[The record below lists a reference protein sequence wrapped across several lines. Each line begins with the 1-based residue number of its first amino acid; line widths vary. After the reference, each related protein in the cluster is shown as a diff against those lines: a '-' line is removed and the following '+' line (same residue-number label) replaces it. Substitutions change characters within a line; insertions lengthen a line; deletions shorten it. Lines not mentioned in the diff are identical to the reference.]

1 MADPSHGQPTEFN
14 DFRSQL
20 NGLLATLQKLP
31 VGEKQTAINLL
42 KVTVKHQLEDSVPL
56 KSTQNLSESE
66 KFFYQDGGSHC
77 HLQEEV
83 SHESEG
89 EFEQHPGAVNE
100 GQEVDEDLCL
110 NHEVPESEVHPHN
123 SHIKHAIGE
132 NISFNIL
139 HHLSDTDCLENTLTE
154 TEEKNDTELSP
165 KDSRAGKEEEGRRKN
180 ISSDHKI
187 NVDTG
192 HNSQSSCCLKDNSLI
207 HRKEDGI
214 LIQLASESHKSF
226 LERRALYN
234 LHGELKHDGTDE
246 NQQHTSLEG
255 LGKYS
260 EVLHVSEQD
269 SLLGH
274 AHEHATVPLLTQNE
288 QQLTLITSREF
299 CESSQEVSELGT
311 ILDAQDHER
320 DLSVLEEQN
329 EHNSHN
335 YGSGESLLQ
344 LRIISGKQDQSEVKL
359 ESCDKGNALNE
370 NSCNSLNLSHFHHI
384 SDRDNIYSEDNSYL
398 LPYMERDNYE
408 KVEYKIEN
416 ITKKSSQEALE
427 RSLEASYTGDH
438 LECDETRGAL
448 RELEQDKTPVD
459 LSSTSSC
466 VQNAKIDSCIM
477 VLGES
482 SPNPQ
487 QPQEIVSS
495 SDLTHTWN
503 RPKAK
508 PNQSLHVHKQKSV
521 RSENKKHKHAKLD
534 KTSPLKEEKSVE
546 GKDSCELHGRETVEK
561 ASFHN
566 MTLKETTS
574 LVKDDNECHNFEAA
588 VSTKIESV
596 NVDAENNS
604 TDCSS
609 EHMETDIQDELHYQK
624 ETSTSLNKGDVQ
636 SSNLLPVSCRNCK
649 KELPDILLFLVHQRQ
664 CEGHLSCPIC
674 FAKFVHKVTYSRHM
688 EGHKRNVCS
697 KCSQS
702 FCSHKKLKAHM
713 KAEHNFDLVSKSYPC
728 NMCSRNFL
736 KRSSLYYHLKLHA
749 AENEEVCQ
757 KCGAFCKDKETFA
770 LHMADHHKA
779 TKFHCHI
786 CSASFKR
793 RQQYDDHL
801 RHHKKNKCELCDQ
814 PFTTKRA
821 LIRHCRNEHNTVPQN
836 ITLDR
841 EYKCDKCDRVFNRPS
856 LLRHHLQLHRG
867 VKLECRLCNK
877 QFSHKRGLRK
887 HMNSIV
893 HEHTL
898 LTNNLQKD
906 HAYDMKQNYAYAC
919 EYCGLKLPTRHLL
932 STHSRLTHKLGITWQ
947 CPHCDYTTKRNHTL
961 KRHMELHLE
970 SRNFMCEI
978 CGSSFQAL
986 ATLKDH
992 YNFVHSDERNYK
1004 CSECNKS
1011 FKNKS
1016 SLARHSRTHSDDRPY
1031 KCHCG
1036 TTYKR
1041 LSHLKRHSSS
1051 AHKETMKSRAVKKL
1065 KLSED
1070 TDVNIDDAV
1079 NGQEVS
1085 CSKDFS
1091 ENEEFEFVPVN
1102 NCSLSPVIQADA
1114 SVKGTSDILLPA
1126 QENIILMGEN
1136 SNSEQGHLI
1145 TVGDSQIIQLI
1156 PSTFQFPQ
1164 ESSFQTVSL
1173 VSAGELQAIPLS
1185 TSSSYSQSQS
1195 GSVVVEPF
1203 SLSQSSETMVM
1214 VPAAHHLGD
1223 TDTIPTTLH
1232 TLENEALAES
1242 GRIVRE
1248 PSNPGAKQEIA
1259 LSTLEGHAEL
1269 PVSPGLDTYNYS
1281 GAAASPQTTNLLPTL
1296 PPPHFITHAHSHNT
1310 SQDMLQSSLI
1320 CTDLVLPVEG
1330 IYWAAPKAKGPNHP
1344 PGDGNLHTH
1353 TVEGS
1358 R

>member
-1 MADPSHGQPTEFN
+1 MADLSHGQPSEFN

-42 KVTVKHQLEDSVPL
+42 KVTVNHQLENSIPL
-56 KSTQNLSESE
+56 KDKQALSETE
-66 KFFYQDGGSHC
+66 KYFYQDGGSQC
-77 HLQEEV
+77 SIQEEV
-83 SHESEG
+83 SQESEN
-89 EFEQHPGAVNE
+89 EFEQHPSGVNE
-100 GQEVDEDLCL
+100 GQEIDEDLCL
-110 NHEVPESEVHPHN
+110 NHEVPQSQVHPQV
-123 SHIKHAIGE
+123 SHLKHTIGE

-154 TEEKNDTELSP
+154 AEVKDDTELSH
-165 KDSRAGKEEEGRRKN
+165 KDSGSGKEVDNRKN
-180 ISSDHKI
+180 VTSELRI
-187 NVDTG
+187 NINTG
-192 HNSQSSCCLKDNSLI
+192 QNSQSSCCLKDNSVI

-214 LIQLASESHKSF
+214 LIQMASESQKH
-226 LERRALYN
+226 LLDGRVLYS
-234 LHGELKHDGTDE
+234 LHSELKDDGSNE
-246 NQQHTSLEG
+246 NQERACLES

-260 EVLHVSEQD
+260 EVLHVSEQGR
-269 SLLGH
+269 LQGH
-274 AHEHATVPLLTQNE
+274 ADEHTAVPLLTHSE

-299 CESSQEVSELGT
+299 CEGGQEVSELRT
-311 ILDAQDHER
+311 ILDAEDHDR
-320 DLSVLEEQN
+320 DLSVLEEQSG
-329 EHNSHN
+329 HDSQD
-335 YGSGESLLQ
+335 YSSGESLLH
-344 LRIISGKQDQSEVKL
+344 LKIISGKHDRSEGKL

-370 NSCNSLNLSHFHHI
+370 NSCSSLNLSHFHHI
-384 SDRDNIYSEDNSYL
+384 SDRDNIYSEESSYL
-398 LPYMERDNYE
+398 LPYLERDNYE
-408 KVEYKIEN
+408 KIGYKIES
-416 ITKKSSQEALE
+416 ITKKSDQESLE
-427 RSLEASYTGDH
+427 KTIEASYSGDNFECNERSRETLGD
-438 LECDETRGAL
+438 LEHDR
-448 RELEQDKTPVD
+448 TPVD
-459 LSSTSSC
+459 LSSTSSS
-466 VQNAKIDSCIM
+466 VQNAKIDSSII
-477 VLGES
+477 VLEES
-482 SPNPQ
+482 ATDPQ
-487 QPQEIVSS
+487 QPHGIVSS
-495 SDLTHTWN
+495 NDPSHAWDRSQTK
-503 RPKAK
+503 PSKAQH
-508 PNQSLHVHKQKSV
+508 NQRQRRV
-521 RSENKKHKHAKLD
+521 RSENKKHKPVKHS
-534 KTSPLKEEKSVE
+534 KTLSLKEERFVE
-546 GKDSCELHGRETVEK
+546 ETDAFELHEKDAVENLDISK
-561 ASFHN
+561 ESFHN
-566 MTLKETTS
+566 MNLKETS
-574 LVKDDNECHNFEAA
+574 NNVKGNDNQCLNFEAGM
-588 VSTKIESV
+588 STNDKL
-596 NVDAENNS
+596 VDLGNEKNS
-604 TDCSS
+604 TECSS
-609 EHMETDIQDELHYQK
+609 EHLGPDIQEESDCLK
-624 ETSTSLNKGDVQ
+624 EADKVQNKGDAQ
-636 SSNLLPVSCRNCK
+636 SSNMLPVSCRNCK

-688 EGHKRNVCS
+688 EGHKRNICS

-728 NMCSRNFL
+728 NKCSRSFL
-736 KRSSLYYHLKLHA
+736 KRSSLYYHFKVHA
-749 AENEEVCQ
+749 VDNEEVCQ
-757 KCGAFCKDKETFA
+757 KCGAFIKGKETFN

-779 TKFHCHI
+779 TKFHCNI

-801 RHHKKNKCELCDQ
+801 RHHKKNKCEICGQ

-821 LIRHCRNEHNTVPQN
+821 LIRHCRHEHNTLPQN

-906 HAYDMKQNYAYAC
+906 HAYDIKQNYAYAC

-932 STHSRLTHKLGITWQ
+932 STHSRLTHKVGITWH

-992 YNFVHSDERNYK
+992 HNFVHSEERNYK
-1004 CSECNKS
+1004 CNECNKS

-1065 KLSED
+1065 KRSED
-1070 TDVNIDDAV
+1070 FDVNIGDPV
-1079 NGQEVS
+1079 TGQELSV
-1085 CSKDFS
+1085 SKDYS

-1102 NCSLSPVIQADA
+1102 NCSLSPVIQPDV
-1114 SVKGTSDILLPA
+1114 SVKSDILLPA
-1126 QENIILMGEN
+1126 QESIILMGEN
-1136 SNSEQGHLI
+1136 SNSEQSHLI

-1164 ESSFQTVSL
+1164 ESTFQTVSL
-1173 VSAGELQAIPLS
+1173 VSAGDLQAIPLS
-1185 TSSSYSQSQS
+1185 TSTTYSQGGQS
-1195 GSVVVEPF
+1195 GPVVVEPF

-1214 VPAAHHLGD
+1214 VPAGHHLED
-1223 TDTIPTTLH
+1223 TDAIPTLH

-1242 GRIVRE
+1242 ARIGRETTNHGV
-1248 PSNPGAKQEIA
+1248 KQEIA
-1259 LSTLEGHAEL
+1259 LPTLEGHTEL
-1269 PVSPGLDTYNYS
+1269 PVSPGLDTYSYS
-1281 GAAASPQTTNLLPTL
+1281 GAGASPPTTNLLPAL

-1310 SQDMLQSSLI
+1310 SQDMLPSSLI
-1320 CTDLVLPVEG
+1320 CADFVLPVEG
-1330 IYWAAPKAKGPNHP
+1330 N
-1344 PGDGNLHTH
+1344 
-1353 TVEGS
+1353 